1 MVFVVM
7 SFKYM
12 VVMGACS
19 SVIHLTSGFWWVLF
33 RGKPFL
39 SLYYLHGFDYC
50 VVMTVCQ
57 CFMLKTVCEEN
68 NGCNECLPF
77 FFLNPFSRFLC
88 PLHTLDLTIL
98 IGIVEMEIKME
109 HLILMAA
116 GFIDTIF
123 FRKIPNIYRT

>member
-1 MVFVVM
+1 M

-19 SVIHLTSGFWWVLF
+19 IVIHLTSGFWWVLF

-68 NGCNECLPF
+68 DGCNECLPF
-77 FFLNPFSRFLC
+77 FFFKPI
-88 PLHTLDLTIL
+88 LT
-98 IGIVEMEIKME
+98 
-109 HLILMAA
+109 
-116 GFIDTIF
+116 F
-123 FRKIPNIYRT
+123 FVSSAHP